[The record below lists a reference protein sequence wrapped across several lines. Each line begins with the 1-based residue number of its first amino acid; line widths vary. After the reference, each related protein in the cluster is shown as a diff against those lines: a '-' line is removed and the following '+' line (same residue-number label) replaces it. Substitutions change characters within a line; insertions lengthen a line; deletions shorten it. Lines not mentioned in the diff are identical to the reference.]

1 MLKAILFDFDG
12 VLADTEPLHFRAFQE
27 VLAEEGLQL
36 NERDYYAKYV
46 GLDDKGCFQAVYS
59 DNGRPFTAETIE
71 RLIDRKAGIMLTQL
85 KTNHIVYPGIPQFV
99 TTIAPR
105 YRLAVVSGALRH
117 EIEYSLG
124 VAGIR
129 DLFEEIT
136 AAQDVRHGKPDPE
149 GYLHALY
156 QLNRVT
162 PLTAP
167 ECLVIEDTV
176 QGVHAA
182 HAAGMRC
189 LAISNTLSPN
199 ELAQAEA
206 VTSTLRSDDIA
217 SLERRFW
224 N

>member
-12 VLADTEPLHFRAFQE
+12 VLANTEPLHFRTFQE
-27 VLAEEGLQL
+27 VLGKEGLHL
-36 NERDYYAKYV
+36 NEQDYYAKYV
-46 GLDDKGCFQAVYS
+46 GFDDKGCFQAVYS

-71 RLIDRKAGIMLTQL
+71 RLVDRKAGMLLSQL
-85 KTNHIVYPGIPQFV
+85 NSNHIVYPGIPQFV
-99 TTIAPR
+99 TAVAAR

-117 EIEYSLG
+117 EIEYSLN

-129 DLFEEIT
+129 DLFEQIT
-136 AAQDVRHGKPDPE
+136 AAEDVRHGKPDPE
-149 GYLHALY
+149 GYLHALH
-156 QLNRVT
+156 QLNRAT

-176 QGVHAA
+176 QGVRAA

-199 ELAQAEA
+199 ELAQADA
-206 VTSTLRSDDIA
+206 VTSTLKGDDIA

>member
-12 VLADTEPLHFRAFQE
+12 VLADTEPLHLHTFRE
-27 VLAEEGLQL
+27 VLAEEGLHL
-36 NERDYYAKYV
+36 NEQDYYAKYV
-46 GLDDKGCFQAVYS
+46 GFDDKGCFQAVYS

-71 RLIDRKAGIMLTQL
+71 RLVDRKAGMLLTRL
-85 KTNHIVYPGIPQFV
+85 KSHHIVYPNIPQFV
-99 TTIAPR
+99 TMISPR
-105 YRLAVVSGALRH
+105 YRLAVVSGALRD
-117 EIEYSLG
+117 EIEYTLDL
-124 VAGIR
+124 AGIR
-129 DLFEEIT
+129 DLFEQIT

-162 PLTAP
+162 PLTAA

-206 VTSTLRSDDIA
+206 VTPRLRGDDIA

>member
-12 VLADTEPLHFRAFQE
+12 VLANTEPLHFRVFRE
-27 VLAEEGLQL
+27 VLAEEGLHL
-36 NERDYYAKYV
+36 SEESYYAHYV

-59 DNGRPFTAETIE
+59 DNDRPFTPETIE
-71 RLIDRKAGIMLTQL
+71 CLVDRKARLLLGQL
-85 KTNHIVYPGIPQFV
+85 QTNHVVYPGICDFV
-99 TTIAPR
+99 TTIAR
-105 YRLAVVSGALRH
+105 SYRLAVVSGALRH

-129 DLFEEIT
+129 DLFEQIT

-149 GYLHALY
+149 GYLYALH

-162 PLTAP
+162 ALTAP

-176 QGVHAA
+176 QGIQAA

-189 LAISNTLSPN
+189 LAISNTLSPQ
-199 ELAQAEA
+199 ELAPADA
-206 VTSTLRSDDIA
+206 VTSVLKEEDIA
-217 SLERRFW
+217 SLKRRFW